1 MRRYLHLY
9 RVITKTFG
17 YWFRPLGAFALLQ
30 VRQAISATTLGLDH
44 LVYPRHRKQAIDRP
58 IFIIGNPR
66 SGTTFLH
73 RLLLGPAIWPPSSCG
88 RCCFPAITARKL
100 LGRIVPRLDRLSP
113 ARYHSS
119 DVHDTSLRGI
129 ETDDVA
135 WFFRTLDGPFAWA
148 YFLAWQDTWGS
159 ELSRR
164 EFGIDGVS
172 PREEERFFN
181 YYEACWR
188 RNLTLKRA
196 NRILVKSSMLTFR
209 LDALLRR
216 YPDCRLVYVVRDP
229 VEVIPSG
236 MSLLASVLENGY
248 DVWNRTKKEDQRAGS
263 RTSTRPR
270 ATMLRDFHDANSTGR
285 IPEKNLCVVRYED
298 LIQNLE
304 PTMARILDFIEVKP
318 TEAFVNEVRE
328 QAARQRSY
336 TSRHEHSP
344 HQFGLTP
351 ERIRADLGFVYDAF
365 GISGTA
371 DAQSVPRSRN
381 LESSSERLEQLKS
394 TCGCQAQ
401 KYVRP
406 SFLDLRVV

>member
-1 MRRYLHLY
+1 MSHYLHLY
-9 RVITKTFG
+9 RVIAKTFG
-17 YWFRPLGAFALLQ
+17 FWVRPLGAFMLLQ
-30 VRQAISATTLGLDH
+30 VRQAISATTLGLDY
-44 LVYPRHRKQAIDRP
+44 LFYPRHRKQAIDRP
-58 IFIIGNPR
+58 IIIIGNPR

-73 RLLLGPAIWPPSSCG
+73 RLLLGAGGLAAFELWEML
-88 RCCFPAITARKL
+88 FPAITARKL

-113 ARYHSS
+113 AKYHPS

-148 YFLAWQDTWGS
+148 YFLAWQDNWGS

-164 EFGIDGVS
+164 EFGIEGVTL
-172 PREEERFFN
+172 RDDERFFS

-216 YPDCRLVYVVRDP
+216 YPEARLVYVIRDP

-248 DVWNRTKKEDQRAGS
+248 DVWNRTKEDDQRRWIENLYQAS
-263 RTSTRPR
+263 C
-270 ATMLRDFHDANSTGR
+270 AMLRDFHDAQSTGR
-285 IPEKNLCVVRYED
+285 IPERNLCVVRYED
-298 LIQNLE
+298 LLQNLE
-304 PTMARILDFIEVKP
+304 PTMERILDFIEIEP
-318 TEAFVNEVRE
+318 PAAFREEVRA
-328 QAARQRSY
+328 QAERQRSY

-344 HQFGLTP
+344 DQFGLDP
-351 ERIRADLGFVYDAF
+351 GRIRTDLGFVYDAF
-365 GISGTA
+365 GLSGK
-371 DAQSVPRSRN
+371 P
-381 LESSSERLEQLKS
+381 
-394 TCGCQAQ
+394 G
-401 KYVRP
+401 
-406 SFLDLRVV
+406 

>member
-1 MRRYLHLY
+1 MRHYLRVY
-9 RVITKTFG
+9 RVIGQTFG
-17 YWFRPLGAFALLQ
+17 VWIRPLGAFGLLQ
-30 VRQAISATTLGLDH
+30 LRQAISAITLALDY
-44 LVYPRHRKQAIDRP
+44 VFYPSHRKQPIDRP

-73 RLLLGPAIWPPSSCG
+73 RLLLGAGDMAAFELWEML
-88 RCCFPAITARKL
+88 FPAITARKL
-100 LGRIVPRLDRLSP
+100 LGGIVPRLDKLSP
-113 ARYHSS
+113 ARYHPS

-135 WFFRTLDGPFAWA
+135 WFFRTMDGPFAWA

-164 EFGIDGVS
+164 EFGIEGVTE
-172 PREEERFFN
+172 RQDERFFH

-188 RNLTLKRA
+188 RNLAMKGA
-196 NRILVKSSMLTFR
+196 DRILGKSSMLTFR

-248 DVWNRTKKEDQRAGS
+248 DVWNRTKKEDQRRWIENLYQAS
-263 RTSTRPR
+263 C
-270 ATMLRDFHDANSTGR
+270 AMLRDFHIANSAGL
-285 IPEKNLCVVRYED
+285 IPEQNLCVVRYED
-298 LIQNLE
+298 LLQNLE
-304 PTMARILDFIEVKP
+304 PTMKRILDFIEIDP
-318 TEAFVNEVRE
+318 SQEFQEEVRQ
-328 QAARQRSY
+328 QAERQRNY

-344 HQFGLTP
+344 DQFGLDP

-365 GISGTA
+365 GLSGAT
-371 DAQSVPRSRN
+371 
-381 LESSSERLEQLKS
+381 
-394 TCGCQAQ
+394 G
-401 KYVRP
+401 
-406 SFLDLRVV
+406 

>member
-1 MRRYLHLY
+1 MSRYLHLY
-9 RVITKTFG
+9 RVIGKTFG
-17 YWFRPLGAFALLQ
+17 FWLRPLGAFTLLQ

-44 LVYPRHRKQAIDRP
+44 LFYPRHRKQAIDRP
-58 IFIIGNPR
+58 IFIVGNPR

-73 RLLLGPAIWPPSSCG
+73 RLLLGAGDMAAFELWEML
-88 RCCFPAITARKL
+88 FPAITARKL

-113 ARYHSS
+113 ARYHPS

-148 YFLAWQDTWGS
+148 YFLAWQDIWGS

-164 EFGIDGVS
+164 EFGIEGVT
-172 PREEERFFN
+172 PREDERFFH

-236 MSLLASVLENGY
+236 MSLLASVLENAY
-248 DVWNRTKKEDQRAGS
+248 DVWNRTKEEDQRRWIENLYQAS
-263 RTSTRPR
+263 C
-270 ATMLRDFHDANSTGR
+270 AMVRDFRDAQTTGR
-285 IPEKNLCVVRYED
+285 IPERNLCVIRYQD
-298 LIQNLE
+298 LLQNLE
-304 PTMARILDFIEVKP
+304 PTIARILDFIEIEP
-318 TEAFVNEVRE
+318 TAAFRDEVRA
-328 QAARQRSY
+328 QAERQRSY

-344 HQFGLTP
+344 DQFGLTA
-351 ERIRADLGFVYDAF
+351 ERIRADLGFVYDTF
-365 GISGTA
+365 GLSGKA
-371 DAQSVPRSRN
+371 
-381 LESSSERLEQLKS
+381 
-394 TCGCQAQ
+394 G
-401 KYVRP
+401 
-406 SFLDLRVV
+406 

>member
-9 RVITKTFG
+9 RVIATTFG
-17 YWFRPLGAFALLQ
+17 FWFRPLGAFALLQ

-44 LVYPRHRKQAIDRP
+44 LIYPRHRKQAIDRP

-73 RLLLGPAIWPPSSCG
+73 RLLLGAGDMAAFELWEML
-88 RCCFPAITARKL
+88 FPAITARKL
-100 LGRIVPRLDRLSP
+100 LGGIVPRLDRLSP
-113 ARYHSS
+113 ARYHPS

-148 YFLAWQDTWGS
+148 YFLAWQENWGS
-159 ELSRR
+159 ELTRR
-164 EFGIDGVS
+164 EFGIDGVT
-172 PREEERFFN
+172 PREEERFFH

-196 NRILVKSSMLTFR
+196 DRILVKSSMLTFR

-216 YPDCRLVYVVRDP
+216 YPDCRLVYVIRDP

-248 DVWNRTKKEDQRAGS
+248 DVWNRTTEEDQRRWIENLYHAS
-263 RTSTRPR
+263 C
-270 ATMLRDFHDANSTGR
+270 AMLRDFHDAQTAGLV
-285 IPEKNLCVVRYED
+285 PERNLCVVRYED
-298 LIQNLE
+298 LLQNLE

-318 TEAFVNEVRE
+318 SAAFQEEVRA
-328 QAARQRSY
+328 QAERQRNY

-344 HQFGLTP
+344 DQFGLDP

-365 GISGTA
+365 G
-371 DAQSVPRSRN
+371 
-381 LESSSERLEQLKS
+381 LSSEA
-394 TCGCQAQ
+394 G
-401 KYVRP
+401 
-406 SFLDLRVV
+406 